1 MFSPEP
7 NERSQKTA
15 GVKTK
20 YFTASRSEQVWWV
33 EDSRPE
39 FKSYGNLSALLSLGS
54 SKTPETQDVMNL

>member
-1 MFSPEP
+1 M
-7 NERSQKTA
+7 RGHRRLL

-39 FKSYGNLSALLSLGS
+39 DELWQSYCTLVLRFIKSTGNSGPR
-54 SKTPETQDVMNL
+54 TN